1 MARPTCD
8 IWHLAGRHE
17 RGEHIGVI
25 HASDA
30 MLLAL
35 RELADPACRRCRGR
49 GHRGDDLV
57 AGLCR
62 CVSSKFPAEAAG
74 DASEDDMPHPWPSIT
89 RRAQAIHAAAML
101 QCLPD
106 DWS

>member
-1 MARPTCD
+1 
-8 IWHLAGRHE
+8 
-17 RGEHIGVI
+17 
-25 HASDA
+25 

-35 RELADPACRRCRGR
+35 RELADPACRRCRGS

-62 CVSSKFPAEAAG
+62 CVSRQFPAEAAAETSG
-74 DASEDDMPHPWPSIT
+74 DDEMPHPWPLIT
-89 RRAQAIHAAAML
+89 RRAQTIHAAAML